1 TSLLREG
8 PNSRRIFSFRRF
20 GTKTFLIF
28 VIPVPPH
35 SPSTMALNLP
45 GRPTDGIRVR
55 ACRARARDRAL
66 DRRCGH
72 GHAGT
77 VAGRAALQGSCR
89 ARRLLRARGK
99 PLRGAVAHHHPARR
113 PERLLHA
120 ARQRLAAARRA
131 AVLVDP
137 RHDSGVA
144 DLHPDAVRAGAT
156 VSAPLVPAPR
166 RTSAGIHLPA
176 GAVAA
181 LVPA

>member
-1 TSLLREG
+1 HHARRKLCRPADGGLGGWAEKVRPTKASWRRSGVPPQCFSPLPRAVEGPGVRALWRIAAGTSLLREG

-45 GRPTDGIRVR
+45 GRPNDGIRVR

-77 VAGRAALQGSCR
+77 VAGRAALQESCR

-99 PLRGAVAHHHPARR
+99 PLRG
-113 PERLLHA
+113 
-120 ARQRLAAARRA
+120 
-131 AVLVDP
+131 
-137 RHDSGVA
+137 
-144 DLHPDAVRAGAT
+144 
-156 VSAPLVPAPR
+156 
-166 RTSAGIHLPA
+166 
-176 GAVAA
+176 
-181 LVPA
+181 